1 MMRPDFEPEPAQTVR
16 MDGQTLDED
25 IDIDADDVDTA
36 DEEELSEDDL
46 DEELVEDVV
55 IPGAD
60 DDAVVVADDE
70 EEEDDDVPTAR
81 RKPAGDDE
89 DEEEEDDDP
98 DDVEA
103 DLDAI
108 LKDRI
113 AAGTD
118 DEEEEDEVPEGTP
131 DPDVGER
138 VAAKSAEEFTCTG
151 CFMIVHPRQFGR
163 LGRLECP
170 EGYDPCPSIK
180 IVERR
185 LKSAAKK

>member
-1 MMRPDFEPEPAQTVR
+1 

-25 IDIDADDVDTA
+25 IDIDADDVDSTE
-36 DEEELSEDDL
+36 EEELSEDDL
-46 DEELVEDVV
+46 DEELEEDVV
-55 IPGAD
+55 DLPTD
-60 DDAVVVADDE
+60 DDAPGVAVE
-70 EEEDDDVPTAR
+70 EEEDDDDVPTAR
-81 RKPAGDDE
+81 RKPASDDD

-118 DEEEEDEVPEGTP
+118 DEEEEDEVPDNTS

-170 EGYDPCPSIK
+170 EGYDPCPSVS
-180 IVERR
+180 IVEKR

>member
-1 MMRPDFEPEPAQTVR
+1 M
-16 MDGQTLDED
+16 DED
-25 IDIDADDVDTA
+25 IDIDADDVDSE
-36 DEEELSEDDL
+36 EEELSEEDL
-46 DEELVEDVV
+46 DDELDDAVDLPGVEDDAE
-55 IPGAD
+55 GAD
-60 DDAVVVADDE
+60 DDEDE
-70 EEEDDDVPTAR
+70 DDVPTAR
-81 RKPAGDDE
+81 RKPAGDD
-89 DEEEEDDDP
+89 DEDDDEDLDP

-118 DEEEEDEVPEGTP
+118 DEEEEDEVPEGTS

-170 EGYDPCPSIK
+170 EGYDPCPSIP
-180 IVERR
+180 IVEKR
-185 LKSAAKK
+185 LKVAAKK

>member
-1 MMRPDFEPEPAQTVR
+1 MMRPDFEPEPATTVR

-36 DEEELSEDDL
+36 DEDELSEEDL
-46 DEELVEDVV
+46 DDELDEDVDL
-55 IPGAD
+55 PGTD
-60 DDAVVVADDE
+60 DDAVVGDDDDE
-70 EEEDDDVPTAR
+70 EDEDDVPTAR
-81 RKPAGDDE
+81 RKPASDD
-89 DEEEEDDDP
+89 DDDDEEDDDP

-118 DEEEEDEVPEGTP
+118 DDEEEDEVPEGTT

-163 LGRLECP
+163 AGRLECP

-180 IVERR
+180 IVEQR